1 MISKNELQNG
11 HDLKILNCLL
21 GNQSSTNPSL
31 RKNVNQGR
39 KDNAKTCGATPG
51 CQVKF
56 AQ

>member
-21 GNQSSTNPSL
+21 GNQSLTNPSL